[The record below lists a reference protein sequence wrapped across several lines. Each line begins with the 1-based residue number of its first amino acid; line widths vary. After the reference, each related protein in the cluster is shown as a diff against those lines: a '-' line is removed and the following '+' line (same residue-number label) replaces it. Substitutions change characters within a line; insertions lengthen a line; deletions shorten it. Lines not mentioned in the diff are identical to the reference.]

1 MGQRVHGGAEKGFG
15 GAGAARLL
23 GHGRGGCGVE
33 TGCRGHGVL
42 KGGVPMISEVGYGRE
57 SPEITAV
64 ISAWLVGA
72 RGGSGDDGADQ
83 RGLGVSERGARAE
96 RVGLL
101 AGRGCGPRTGKSWAG
116 GSCCG
121 AGRRTRAEAAAELG
135 RAPGCARS
143 LSCRDQASGGVRGG
157 YGR

>member
-1 MGQRVHGGAEKGFG
+1 MGQRVHSGAEKGFG

-64 ISAWLVGA
+64 ISTWLVGA

-83 RGLGVSERGARAE
+83 RGLGVSERGAHAECAERASGPCAE

-101 AGRGCGPRTGKSWAG
+101 AGRGCGPRTGESWAG
-116 GSCCG
+116 GELLRSG
-121 AGRRTRAEAAAELG
+121 ATHAG
-135 RAPGCARS
+135 
-143 LSCRDQASGGVRGG
+143 
-157 YGR
+157 